1 MSCISL
7 KVLVAS
13 TLLNLLVMPLS
24 SVLAIVFGYIALLSS
39 ILLPIELLRN
49 NKVCINKKQIWI
61 IIVFVSSVAFNL
73 LISLTVIPTDEV
85 ENIIKAL
92 ISFLA
97 FLLAISAKDITY
109 RESDLNFYFSVIR
122 FFAVVMI
129 LYTIIP
135 FDFQYVIVNN
145 YGSKQFTLSMG
156 NPNATAAKNLFA
168 IVILGIEIGMSKS
181 KYLLWCNVF
190 LIVGLMYCVEKL
202 QSRTSM
208 MCAIF
213 FIVFALV
220 LKLRVKQ
227 WMLKKVWIIPAVF
240 IPIQIMF
247 SRIPVLKFLDK
258 SLATGRE
265 EMYIEFLEILSSSP
279 FTFIFGDFVENQ
291 LGNSH
296 NIFFALIFNF
306 GFIGL
311 ILFLWFWKIEA
322 RKFDVETKKLAQYA
336 WMGWIVFVIHS
347 MAEAA
352 VLSGAFTFGVIIILL
367 NRMSKDEILISSD
380 CSKYDWT
387 IRENL
392 RKAES

>member
-202 QSRTSM
+202 QSR
-208 MCAIF
+208 
-213 FIVFALV
+213 
-220 LKLRVKQ
+220 RQ
-227 WMLKKVWIIPAVF
+227 E
-240 IPIQIMF
+240 
-247 SRIPVLKFLDK
+247 
-258 SLATGRE
+258 G
-265 EMYIEFLEILSSSP
+265 
-279 FTFIFGDFVENQ
+279 
-291 LGNSH
+291 
-296 NIFFALIFNF
+296 
-306 GFIGL
+306 
-311 ILFLWFWKIEA
+311 
-322 RKFDVETKKLAQYA
+322 
-336 WMGWIVFVIHS
+336 
-347 MAEAA
+347 
-352 VLSGAFTFGVIIILL
+352 
-367 NRMSKDEILISSD
+367 
-380 CSKYDWT
+380 
-387 IRENL
+387 
-392 RKAES
+392 